1 VPHENG
7 IYPESFRPSAGEKLQ
22 VINEIELEAGDTRN
36 LSSARFA
43 EELGI
48 MTLHLVYKAATDQE
62 FALEFPGST
71 NP

>member
-1 VPHENG
+1 VLVK
-7 IYPESFRPSAGEKLQ
+7 KLQ

-48 MTLHLVYKAATDQE
+48 LTSHLVYKAGY
-62 FALEFPGST
+62 GSRVCFGVSAID
-71 NP
+71 